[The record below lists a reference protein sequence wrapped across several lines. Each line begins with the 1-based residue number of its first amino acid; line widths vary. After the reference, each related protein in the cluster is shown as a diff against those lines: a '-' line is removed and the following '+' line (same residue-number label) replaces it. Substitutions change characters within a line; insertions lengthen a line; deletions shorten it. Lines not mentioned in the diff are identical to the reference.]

1 MTKTKKLTEDFLSK
15 ALPVWIGIIIGVWF
29 LRWLFSDYLPDG
41 IFWWL
46 VIIDM
51 VLCALSL
58 TSGWL
63 TEEVDLNTIKA
74 SQSPSGKLDIQTE
87 GFNIKGPLD
96 ENKKTEDTSKDKEI
110 EVKGDCDVKG
120 DKKMPY
126 KVKVIYN
133 INTANYDDVRK
144 YMRTTIKNIEDA
156 FKLAIEPRMSDFC
169 FKKHLKK

>member
-110 EVKGDCDVKG
+110 
-120 DKKMPY
+120 
-126 KVKVIYN
+126 
-133 INTANYDDVRK
+133 
-144 YMRTTIKNIEDA
+144 
-156 FKLAIEPRMSDFC
+156 
-169 FKKHLKK
+169 